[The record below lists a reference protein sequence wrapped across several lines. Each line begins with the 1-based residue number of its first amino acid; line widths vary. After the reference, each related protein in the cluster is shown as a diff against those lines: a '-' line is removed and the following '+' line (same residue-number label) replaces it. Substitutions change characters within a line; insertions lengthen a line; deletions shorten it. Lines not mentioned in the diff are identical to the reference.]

1 MTPDTDSL
9 TLILDTFLDAFSLG
23 RTAVG
28 RSANSLLAILATL
41 EILMAAIWW
50 SITGSDVVVK
60 FLKKVL
66 LIGFFIWIVE
76 SWDSLVGTV
85 IAGFI
90 YTGENAGASAGGNI
104 VSLENPSAIVDAGFN
119 AVLPIFEHL
128 RSFDSYFSA
137 VSNPIDLIIALIA
150 CVLIIGSF
158 FVLAIQVFIT
168 RLEFGLMATLGLIL
182 IPFGVFR
189 HTAFLSEKVFG
200 ALISFGIKLMMLSF
214 IISITFPIL
223 IQFKVPADP
232 SWIEMLNMV
241 LVSMSVMILSWHA
254 PSVATGLLSGSPN
267 LSARDVSGASMTA
280 SHALSQIVKQSGS
293 IGSSTKGATAVASS
307 ATLSTVSTVGKVASF
322 GAGMAVGAYNSPGST
337 IKNFGERAFSVG
349 KEVLSSSF
357 SQEDRT
363 SKNSLRESFNSGR
376 EIRVSKGKMQGE
388 NQNLSSKEQ
397 ENISPKSK
405 EDTRNEQAVKSLKT
419 KSTNHRSK

>member
-50 SITGSDVVVK
+50 TITGSDVVVK
-60 FLKKVL
+60 FLKKVI

-76 SWDSLVGTV
+76 SWDSLVGSV

-90 YTGENAGASAGGNI
+90 YTGETAGATAGGNI

-137 VSNPIDLIIALIA
+137 VSNPIDLIIALLA
-150 CVLIIGSF
+150 SVLIIGSF

-182 IPFGVFR
+182 IPFGVYR

-200 ALISFGIKLMMLSF
+200 ALISFGIKLMILSF

-307 ATLSTVSTVGKVASF
+307 ATVSSVSTVGKVASF

-357 SQEDRT
+357 STEGKT

-376 EIRVSKGKMQGE
+376 EVRVSKGKMQGE
-388 NQNLSSKEQ
+388 NLREA
-397 ENISPKSK
+397 ENTSPKVK
-405 EDTRNEQAVKSLKT
+405 EGTQNEQAVKSLKS
-419 KSTNHRSK
+419 KSTNTRSK